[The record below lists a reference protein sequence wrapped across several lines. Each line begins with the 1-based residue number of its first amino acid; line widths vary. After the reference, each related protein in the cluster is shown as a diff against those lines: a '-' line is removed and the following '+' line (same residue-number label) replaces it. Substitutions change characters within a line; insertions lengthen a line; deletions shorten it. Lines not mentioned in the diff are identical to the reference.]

1 MSRLPAQ
8 PGERIDRSRSISFT
22 FDGKPVHAYAGDTI
36 ASALYAS
43 GRRTFSR
50 SFKYHRPRG
59 ELCGCG
65 QCANSLVQIGGRPGV
80 RACAEPVTDGLA
92 VKHTN
97 AKPGLD
103 FDVMRATDIVGG
115 PFTPPGFYY
124 KTFIRPRRMWPVY
137 EKVLRAAAGLGVLPK
152 TQDDRRWRTE
162 YRRRHCDVLVIGGG
176 IAGLSAAL
184 RAAQMGADVV
194 LCDEDSE
201 PGGALLHEGA
211 HLRARELADRVR
223 AAGVEILSGA
233 PALGFFDGLVPVWQ
247 GDTLHQVRAARHIA
261 ATGTLEQP
269 LVFPDNDLPGVML
282 AGGARRLAALYG
294 VKPGNAAVV
303 ATTGDH
309 GLDAALAL
317 HAAGVR
323 VAAVADLRPDAG
335 AGEPAA
341 RLEAAGIELMRGATV
356 VRAMGRQAVTGAVLA
371 PIDAQGYALEGRER
385 TFTCDLIA
393 VSGGATP
400 STSLLLQGGAKARYD
415 EATGRF
421 VADGLPDIVHAAGS
435 VAGHDDAD
443 TAELSGLVAGAEA
456 ARALGFP
463 DQAGFA
469 AARGTGGEAADTA
482 TLEQDRSRLQ
492 DRPAPSR
499 VATPPAI
506 ARDRQKGG
514 KAFVD
519 LDEDVTTKDIALA
532 AAEGYDSIELSK
544 RYTTVTMGPSQGRF
558 SQLASIRALGAHT
571 GLTLGEVG
579 MTTARPPWVSVPMG
593 VLAGRPF
600 EPAKRSAIH
609 GRQREQKATVKWAGD
624 WRRAYDYGDSEA
636 EAVAVHE
643 SAGVIDVSTLGKLL
657 VRGSGAGKLLDQLYP
672 NRFSNLMPGR
682 VRYGV
687 MTSDAGRIMDDG
699 TICRLDEN
707 SFYVTTTSAGAGS
720 VEEWFGWW
728 LATWDIDARVTD
740 LTQALC
746 AVNLAGPRAR
756 EILSGLTDLD
766 VSAAG
771 FGYLDGKQATV
782 AGVPA
787 LLLRIGF
794 VGEVGYE
801 IHFPSAYGEHV
812 WDELVAAGA
821 RPFGLEPQRVL
832 RLQKLHVIVGQDT
845 DSESSPYG
853 AAMPWIV
860 KLEKDEDFIG
870 RWALEHASE
879 HPAETALVGFTMGNG
894 HVPTEGAVVLAH
906 NGGPM
911 GQVTSSR
918 RSRQLGA
925 VIGMAWVPAA
935 LAADGATITISD
947 EGARHSATVTTS
959 PFFDPEGEVL
969 RS

>member
-1 MSRLPAQ
+1 LSRLPDQ
-8 PGERIDRSRSISFT
+8 PGERIDRDRPISFT
-22 FDGKPVHAYAGDTI
+22 FDGKAVPAFAGDTI

-80 RACAEPVTDGLA
+80 RACAEPAADGLM
-92 VKHTN
+92 VEHTN

-124 KTFIRPRRMWPVY
+124 KTFIRPRRLWPLY
-137 EKVLRAAAGLGVLPK
+137 EKALRAAAGLGVLPRR
-152 TQDDRRWRTE
+152 QHDREWRTE

-176 IAGLSAAL
+176 VAGLSAAL
-184 RAAQMGADVV
+184 RAAELGADVV
-194 LCDEDSE
+194 LCDEDVE
-201 PGGALLHEGA
+201 PGGALLFEGGHA
-211 HLRARELADRVR
+211 RARELAER
-223 AAGVEILSGA
+223 ARGAGVEILSRA

-247 GDTLHQVRAARHIA
+247 GDTLHQVRAARHVA

-269 LVFPDNDLPGVML
+269 LIFPDNDLPGVML
-282 AGGARRLAALYG
+282 AGGARRLAALYA
-294 VKPGNAAVV
+294 VKPGNTAVV

-317 HAAGVR
+317 SAAGVR
-323 VAAVADLRPDAG
+323 VVAVADLRPDAG
-335 AGEPAA
+335 GGELAA
-341 RLEAAGIELMRGATV
+341 RVEAAGIELLRGATV
-356 VRAMGRQAVTGAVLA
+356 VRALGRRAVTGAVLA
-371 PIDAQGYALEGRER
+371 PVDAQGYALDGRER
-385 TFTCDLIA
+385 RFECELIA
-393 VSGGATP
+393 VSGGVAP
-400 STSLLLQGGAKARYD
+400 STSLLLQAGAKARYD

-421 VADGLPDIVHAAGS
+421 VAAGPHDVVLAAGS
-435 VAGHDDAD
+435 VAGHEDAD
-443 TAELSGLVAGAEA
+443 AAELSGLVAGADA
-456 ARALGFP
+456 ALALGCGGSA
-463 DQAGFA
+463 DR
-469 AARGTGGEAADTA
+469 AR
-482 TLEQDRSRLQ
+482 LEQDRSRLR
-492 DRPAPSR
+492 DRPAPPP
-499 VATPPAI
+499 VATAPAI
-506 ARDRQKGG
+506 ARDRAKGG

-571 GLTLGEVG
+571 GLAPGEVG
-579 MTTARPPWVSVPMG
+579 ITTARPPWVSVPMG

-609 GRQREQKATVKWAGD
+609 GRQREQNANVKWAGD
-624 WRRAYDYGDSEA
+624 WRRAYDYGDPEA
-636 EAVAVHE
+636 EALAVHE

-657 VRGSGAGKLLDQLYP
+657 VRGPGAGELLDRLYP
-672 NRFSNLMPGR
+672 NRFSNLEPGR

-699 TICRLDEN
+699 TICRLDDD
-707 SFYVTTTSAGAGS
+707 SFYVTTTSSGAGAI
-720 VEEWFGWW
+720 EEWFRWW

-740 LTQALC
+740 VTQALS

-756 EILSGLTDLD
+756 EILAGLTDLD
-766 VSAAG
+766 VAPERFA
-771 FGYLDGKQATV
+771 YLDGKRARV
-782 AGVPA
+782 AGVDA

-801 IHFPSAYGEHV
+801 IHFPAAYGEHV
-812 WDELVAAGA
+812 WDALVAAGA

-845 DSESSPYG
+845 DSESTPYG

-860 KLEKDEDFIG
+860 KLDKDADFIG
-870 RWALEHASE
+870 RWALEHAAE
-879 HPAETALVGFTMGNG
+879 HPAETALVGFRMADG
-894 HVPTEGAVVLAH
+894 HVPTEGAVVLSDD
-906 NGGPM
+906 GGAM

-918 RSRQLGA
+918 RSRQLGT
-925 VIGMAWVPAA
+925 VIGMAWVPAS

-947 EGARHSATVTTS
+947 EGARHTATVTTS
-959 PFFDPEGEVL
+959 PFYDPDGEVL